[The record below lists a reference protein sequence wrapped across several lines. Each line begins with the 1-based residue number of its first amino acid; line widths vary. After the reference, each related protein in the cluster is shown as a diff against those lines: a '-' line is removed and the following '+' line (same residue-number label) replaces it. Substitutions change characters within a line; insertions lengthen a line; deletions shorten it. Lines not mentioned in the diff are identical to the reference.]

1 MAILAGQKVLD
12 SHLCPPPV
20 NSSRCGYRHTPVLQ
34 TYMGA
39 GSELRPSC
47 TTSTLRS
54 EPFPQSQSNDFFI
67 FFSYVGVIIL
77 GCNSSSPAATPH
89 APSHGA
95 GAFDKI
101 YRGPNCY
108 CSTFYFSPLLF
119 LRAPGS
125 WGEEDRINNGAILH
139 PRFPHSVTAV
149 TWSLTGSGR
158 VTSVLFSADVKWES
172 KWFRR

>member
-20 NSSRCGYRHTPVLQ
+20 NSSQCGYRHTPVHQ

-47 TTSTLRS
+47 TTSTLHT
-54 EPFPQSQSNDFFI
+54 EPFPQSQSNFFI
-67 FFSYVGVIIL
+67 FFFYVGVIIL

-108 CSTFYFSPLLF
+108 CSTFYSSPLLF
-119 LRAPGS
+119 LRVLGS
-125 WGEEDRINNGAILH
+125 WGEEDRINNWRHFTPQVPA
-139 PRFPHSVTAV
+139 FCHSSNLEPYREQESHIRPV
-149 TWSLTGSGR
+149 
-158 VTSVLFSADVKWES
+158 FSRSEVGEQMV
-172 KWFRR
+172 

>member
-20 NSSRCGYRHTPVLQ
+20 NSSRCGYRHTPVHQ

-47 TTSTLRS
+47 TTSTLRT

-67 FFSYVGVIIL
+67 FFSYYSRLQFIL
-77 GCNSSSPAATPH
+77 SCRHPL

-108 CSTFYFSPLLF
+108 CSTFYSSPLLF
-119 LRAPGS
+119 LRAVGS
-125 WGEEDRINNGAILH
+125 WGEEDRINNGVILH